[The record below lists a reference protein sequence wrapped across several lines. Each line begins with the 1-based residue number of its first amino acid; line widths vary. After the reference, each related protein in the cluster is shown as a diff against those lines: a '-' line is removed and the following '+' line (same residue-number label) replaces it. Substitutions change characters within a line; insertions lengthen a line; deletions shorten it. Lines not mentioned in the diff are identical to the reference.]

1 LCEYVQPTADSRSL
15 PFLLLLLISFAGS
28 GFSALIYEIVW
39 YQSLQLVIGSSTVS
53 LAVLLATFMG
63 GLCIGSM
70 AFPRILGNRRVHPL
84 RAFALIELC
93 IGINGILVL
102 RGMPF
107 VNGVYVGAL
116 GHVLPAILLRATIC
130 AIFLIVPT
138 VLMGASLPTVAW
150 WIGSTPR
157 RASWLGLLYAS
168 NTMGAVL
175 GCLTAGFY
183 LLRVFDMATAT
194 YVAAAINVAVAVIS
208 FVLALRTPS
217 SAKLEAA
224 RQVREVAG
232 PREWTVYVA
241 MALSGACALGAE
253 VVWTRLL
260 GPMLG
265 ATVYTFSIILA
276 VFLLG
281 LAIGSGLGSLRKLAV
296 RPQTAMGFCQL
307 LLTAAIAWTAF
318 AIAKS
323 LPYWP
328 IDPRLSTNPWF
339 TFRMDV
345 VHVAW
350 AVWPGTLLW
359 GAMFPLALAAVASDE
374 DDPARSVGNVY
385 AANTGGAIA
394 GALGFSLLLIPRIGT
409 RQAERA
415 LIALSFVSALCV
427 LAPIVW
433 SRRGKLGVWGLAAAT
448 AVAGLLAASVP
459 SVSGMVIAYG
469 RQSLIAAESQI
480 LYVGEGM
487 NSSIAV
493 SQYGN
498 TRQFH
503 VSGKSEASTNPYDMR
518 VQRMLGGIPALFHP
532 RPRSVLVVGF
542 GAGVTAGSFVANPDV
557 QRIIVCEIEPLVP
570 PTTTRFFGRENY
582 NVLHDPRTEV
592 IYDDAR
598 SYILTTP
605 ESFDII
611 TSDPIHPWVK
621 GSATLYTKEYFQ
633 LVRKHLN
640 PGGIIAQWVPLYETD
655 ADTVKSEI
663 ATFFDIFPN
672 GTIWANE
679 NDEGG
684 YDIML
689 LGETGPMQ
697 INVDQLQERLDRP
710 DYTGVTISLQDVGLN
725 SALDILKTYAGRAS
739 DLEPWLDGA
748 EINRDGNLRLQY
760 LAGLAVNTN
769 KEGIIYD
776 EMLRYRHFPAD
787 LLVGSEQRVQ
797 TLRLLPG
804 WK

>member
-1 LCEYVQPTADSRSL
+1 MIEDSQSTADSRWF
-15 PFLLLLLISFAGS
+15 PLLLILFAGS
-28 GFSALIYEIVW
+28 GCSALIYEIVW
-39 YQSLQLVIGSSTVS
+39 YQLLQLVIGSSAVS
-53 LAVLLATFMG
+53 LGVLLATFMG
-63 GLCIGSM
+63 GLCLGSM
-70 AFPRILGNRRVHPL
+70 VSPRIFGKRPLHPL
-84 RAFALIELC
+84 RGFAFLELG
-93 IGINGILVL
+93 IGFSGILEL
-102 RGMPF
+102 YGMPF
-107 VNGVYVGAL
+107 VNGLYVAAV
-116 GHVLPAILLRATIC
+116 GHGLPAILLRAMSC
-130 AIFLIVPT
+130 AICLLVPT
-138 VLMGASLPTVAW
+138 ILMGASLPAIAW
-150 WIGSTPR
+150 WIGAKPR
-157 RASWLGLLYAS
+157 HASRVGLLYAS
-168 NTMGAVL
+168 NTAGAVF
-175 GCLTAGFY
+175 GCLAAGFY

-208 FVLALRTPS
+208 FGLLSRTPCP
-217 SAKLEAA
+217 AELEGP
-224 RQVREVAG
+224 RQLRGVAG
-232 PREWTVYVA
+232 PRAWTVYVSI
-241 MALSGACALGAE
+241 ALSGACALGAE

-281 LAIGSGLGSLRKLAV
+281 LAIGSGLGSLLGLAV
-296 RPQTAMGFCQL
+296 RPQTAMGCCQL

-318 AIAKS
+318 MLAKS

-328 IDPRLSTNPWF
+328 INPKLSTSPWF
-339 TFRMDV
+339 TFQIDLLRV
-345 VHVAW
+345 IW

-359 GAMFPLALAAVASDE
+359 GAMFPLALAAVGSE
-374 DDPARSVGNVY
+374 EEDPARSVGNVY

-394 GALGFSLLLIPRIGT
+394 GALSFSMLLIPRMGT

-415 LIALSFVSALCV
+415 LIGLSIASALCV

-433 SRRGKLGVWGLAAAT
+433 SRRGKLGAWCLAAST
-448 AVAGLLAASVP
+448 AMAGLLAANVP
-459 SVSGMVIAYG
+459 GVPALVIAYG
-469 RQSLIAAESQI
+469 RLSMIAGESQI

-518 VQRMLGGIPALFHP
+518 VQRMLGEMPALLHP

-570 PTTTRFFGRENY
+570 PTTTHYFGKENY
-582 NVLHDPRTEV
+582 NVFHDGRTKV

-621 GSATLYTKEYFQ
+621 GSATLYTKEYFEIA
-633 LVRKHLN
+633 RKHLN
-640 PGGIIAQWVPLYETD
+640 AGGIVAQWVPLYETD
-655 ADTVKSEI
+655 TDTVKSEI
-663 ATFFDIFPN
+663 ATFFDVFPN

-679 NDEGG
+679 SDDGG
-684 YDIML
+684 YDLVL
-689 LGETGPMQ
+689 LGQADPIQ
-697 INVDQLQERLDRP
+697 INVDELQVRLNRP
-710 DYTGVTISLQDVGLN
+710 DYAGVAQSLREVGLN
-725 SALDILKTYAGRAS
+725 SAVEILETYAGRAS
-739 DLEPWLDGA
+739 DLKPWLDGV
-748 EINRDGNLRLQY
+748 EINRDRNLRLQY
-760 LAGLAVNTN
+760 LAGLAVNAN
-769 KEGIIYD
+769 REGIIYD
-776 EMLRYRHFPAD
+776 EMLRYRRFPAD
-787 LLVGSEQRVQ
+787 LVVGSYKDVQ
-797 TLRLLPG
+797 AIRLRPG